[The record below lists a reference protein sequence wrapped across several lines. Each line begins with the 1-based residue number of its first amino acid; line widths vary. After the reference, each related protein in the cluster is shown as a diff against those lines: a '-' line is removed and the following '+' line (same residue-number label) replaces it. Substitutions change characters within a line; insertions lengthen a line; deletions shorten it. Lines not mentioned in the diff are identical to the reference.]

1 MQAPT
6 DTDNSE
12 SLPQT
17 PCTGAYPSAWI
28 RDAIT
33 LDRVPYRIR
42 PIRPDDAARELAFIQ
57 ALSPDSLYNR
67 MLCGFKLPSA
77 EQLEH
82 WVCIDYRLQMAFVA
96 VVGEGSE
103 EQIIGIARYSTD
115 GERCCEYAITIA
127 DAWQDHGIGTS
138 LSHLL
143 IEYARMCGI
152 TEMHAVMLST
162 NHRMLDLARS
172 LGMRVSLD
180 QREPRLMCA
189 SLPLG

>member
-1 MQAPT
+1 MKTNDSASSPPGPP
-6 DTDNSE
+6 S
-12 SLPQT
+12 
-17 PCTGAYPSAWI
+17 GAYPHAWI
-28 RDAIT
+28 RDAST
-33 LDRVPYRIR
+33 LDHVPYRIR

-82 WVCIDYRLQMAFVA
+82 WVCVDYRLEMAFVA
-96 VVGEGSE
+96 VVGEAGDE
-103 EQIIGIARYSTD
+103 RIIGIARYSTD
-115 GERCCEYAITIA
+115 GDHCCEYAIAIA
-127 DAWQDHGIGTS
+127 DAWQDHGVGTA

-152 TEMHAVMLST
+152 TEMHAVMLAT

-172 LGMRVSLD
+172 LGMRLSLD
-180 QREPRLMCA
+180 RREPRLMSA